1 MREMLYKLL
10 DQASTLSS
18 NRFAFIFTVI
28 ISNFA
33 FWLTWAFVSSDKGA
47 LADVP
52 AGVYITYGLANG
64 IVSAA
69 KITQNITENKKPGES
84 GPPSAGGGIVS

>member
-18 NRFAFIFTVI
+18 NRFAFLFTVI

-33 FWLTWAFVSSDKGA
+33 FWITWAFISSDKGV

-52 AGVYITYGLANG
+52 AGAYITYGLANG
-64 IVSAA
+64 IIVAG
-69 KITQNITENKKPGES
+69 KIGQNITENKKPVELS
-84 GPPSAGGGIVS
+84 PPPAGGITS